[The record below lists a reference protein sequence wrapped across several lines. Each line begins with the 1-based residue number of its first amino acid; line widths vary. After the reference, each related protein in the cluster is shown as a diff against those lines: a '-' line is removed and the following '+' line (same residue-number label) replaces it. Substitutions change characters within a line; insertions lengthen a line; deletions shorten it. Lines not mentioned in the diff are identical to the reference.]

1 MANRTPEKTPHV
13 TSSAAIAP
21 GCLSARWGGRRET
34 QGETEGWVR
43 NKGRKEI
50 QSHGFCGNK
59 TKTRNISKATVKP
72 QMATPK
78 VRQRE
83 EGDYYSLAPAH
94 SKSAAPALAACRCC
108 TGGVCGWGSDRWG
121 LAAEMA
127 EIFSSIMRR
136 PIARDCNLSLM
147 SPQWLAFV
155 LIFCEYSQMRP

>member
-1 MANRTPEKTPHV
+1 MSIKCTTWKTVCQNEYDFIQSQHRWKAESDTTLRPPSASERHAAGMANRTPEKTPHV

-50 QSHGFCGNK
+50 QRHGFCGNK

-108 TGGVCGWGSDRWG
+108 TGGCVGGG
-121 LAAEMA
+121 AIGE
-127 EIFSSIMRR
+127 
-136 PIARDCNLSLM
+136 
-147 SPQWLAFV
+147 V
-155 LIFCEYSQMRP
+155 